1 MDRITKTKIPQ
12 IGKRIFGYVRY
23 LSNEYLCKC
32 LKQSEEVQVDEIGSQ
47 AQKPASLPQFS
58 EELAPESNANNN
70 AGTDLLSKSKNS
82 SRRNAW
88 EKLSYA
94 DLITLAIQS
103 SPEQRLTLSQIFEWL
118 EKTVPFFK
126 DKGDSDGWKC
136 SIKHNLSLNSRFKSV
151 PNEGQGKSGWWM
163 MNPESIPKNA
173 FRNLLDRNLSYADL
187 ITLAIQSAPEQ
198 KLTYSQIC
206 EWFVKNLPYFKN
218 KGDIPGWKMS
228 IKHNLHLRSCFKRV
242 HNQGQGESSWW
253 MMDPESIANDNSG
266 TDLPSY
272 GFPKQKNCNCSQR
285 NAWEKLSYRD
295 LITLA
300 IQSAP
305 EQRLTYSQICEWMVK
320 TVPYFK
326 DKGDIPGWKCSI
338 KHNLSLN
345 SRFKRVQNE
354 GQGESSW
361 WMMNPESIPN
371 DAFRNLSYAD
381 YITLAIQSTPE
392 KRLTLS
398 QIYEWVVKNV
408 PHYKDKG
415 ESFGWKCSIRHNL
428 YFSNRRFDGRFKK
441 VQIEG
446 QGESGW
452 WMMNPDAAK

>member
-1 MDRITKTKIPQ
+1 MNRDLEAIEAPPLNSSTTSFLQIQQEQQENEHNNPEITESFP
-12 IGKRIFGYVRY
+12 V
-23 LSNEYLCKC
+23 
-32 LKQSEEVQVDEIGSQ
+32 
-47 AQKPASLPQFS
+47 QKPSSTFSLPQVS
-58 EELAPESNANNN
+58 EESSTASNNSA
-70 AGTDLLSKSKNS
+70 TDLPSCGSPKQKNS

-88 EKLSYA
+88 
-94 DLITLAIQS
+94 
-103 SPEQRLTLSQIFEWL
+103 
-118 EKTVPFFK
+118 
-126 DKGDSDGWKC
+126 G
-136 SIKHNLSLNSRFKSV
+136 
-151 PNEGQGKSGWWM
+151 
-163 MNPESIPKNA
+163 
-173 FRNLLDRNLSYADL
+173 NLSYADL
-187 ITLAIQSAPEQ
+187 ITQ
-198 KLTYSQIC
+198 
-206 EWFVKNLPYFKN
+206 
-218 KGDIPGWKMS
+218 
-228 IKHNLHLRSCFKRV
+228 
-242 HNQGQGESSWW
+242 
-253 MMDPESIANDNSG
+253 
-266 TDLPSY
+266 
-272 GFPKQKNCNCSQR
+272 
-285 NAWEKLSYRD
+285 
-295 LITLA
+295 A

-305 EQRLTYSQICEWMVK
+305 EQRLTLSQIYEWVVK
-320 TVPYFK
+320 NVPYFK

-408 PHYKDKG
+408 PYYKDKG
-415 ESFGWKCSIRHNL
+415 DIFGWKCSIRHNL

-441 VQIEG
+441 VQSEG